1 MKIKSVFVG
10 IAVVGVLLLVLSF
23 STVAKVLG
31 ANPQNVLLGV
41 KTQPQAV
48 NFLPQRSPLF
58 WSFLINPDRLELFS
72 QLAVKPSERREVRQA
87 VAALK
92 QQLQQNW
99 LLDYDRDI
107 QPWLD
112 QEITLALTDTD
123 LDRQPN
129 NGLQSGYLLAFAAK
143 DSNLAKTSID
153 AFWQRLAVNG
163 SDLGF
168 EQYQGVSILSSFA
181 EDRPAIAGTILGKF
195 VLFANDSRVLKEVIA
210 TWRSPDLAL
219 ASLDTYRARQAPILD
234 KNNGKVA
241 VAYVNLAELGE
252 DLPKE
257 SLLMDLRFD
266 KASIKAKTSLI
277 FANQSTETSPDQSI
291 SKSTDKSTDKSTEPK
306 TSQKTLGNMASV
318 IPSGSSVVI
327 GTNLGQ
333 TVASLKKTLAPEWQ
347 NLLAKAI
354 APIPLESSALTW
366 AQGDYAIALIP
377 QPHSH
382 PDWLI
387 VAKVEDAETAK
398 TAIESLDDLARNKL
412 TVGEISLEQQPVTVW
427 TKLIASDNSENGEV
441 SGKAIALHT
450 QTKDYLYL
458 SNSLKILESALTI
471 KNSASIASS
480 KDFKKIVAELPKNLS
495 DYGYINNSFGFSW
508 LQTSISDLKF
518 WNKIPQEI
526 NNTSLVKIIKH
537 LESGSFTNTFT
548 NESSSTDIF
557 NGEIEL
563 FLK

>member
-31 ANPQNVLLGV
+31 ANPRDVLLGV

-72 QLAVKPSERREVRQA
+72 QLAVKPSERREVRQT
-87 VAALK
+87 VAAIK

-107 QPWLD
+107 HPWLD

-143 DSNLAKTSID
+143 DSNLAKSSID

-219 ASLDTYRARQAPILD
+219 ASLDTYRARQASILD

-252 DLPKE
+252 DFPKE
-257 SLLMDLRFD
+257 SLVMDLRFD
-266 KASIKAKTSLI
+266 KAGIRAKTSLNL
-277 FANQSTETSPDQSI
+277 ANQSTETSPEQSTGQSPDQSP
-291 SKSTDKSTDKSTEPK
+291 EPK
-306 TSQKTLGNMASV
+306 TSQKILGNMASV
-318 IPSGSSVVI
+318 IPSGSSVLI
-327 GTNLGQ
+327 GNNLGQ
-333 TVASLKKTLAPEWQ
+333 TVANLKKTLAPEWQ
-347 NLLAKAI
+347 NLLAKVI
-354 APIPLESSALTW
+354 APIPLESRNLTW

-377 QPHSH
+377 QPHSN

-398 TAIESLDDLARNKL
+398 TAIASLDDLARNKL
-412 TVGEISLEQQPVTVW
+412 TVGEISLDQQPVTVW
-427 TKLIASDNSENGEV
+427 TKLIASDNSKNDEV

-480 KDFKKIVAELPKNLS
+480 KEFKKIVAELPKDIS
-495 DYGYINNSFGFSW
+495 AYGYINNNFDFSW

-518 WNKIPQEI
+518 WDKNPQKII
-526 NNTSLVKIIKH
+526 NNSLFKIIKH
-537 LESGSFTNTFT
+537 LESGAFANTFAS
-548 NESSSTDIF
+548 ESSSTDIF

>member
-31 ANPQNVLLGV
+31 ANPRDVLLGV

-58 WSFLINPDRLELFS
+58 WSFLINPERLELFS

-87 VAALK
+87 VADLK
-92 QQLQQNW
+92 QKLQQNW
-99 LLDYDRDI
+99 LIDYDRDI

-143 DSNLAKTSID
+143 DSNLAKASID

-168 EQYQGVSILSSFA
+168 EQYQGVSILSTSFA

-195 VLFANDSRVLKEVIA
+195 VLFANDSRVLREVIA
-210 TWRSPDLAL
+210 AWRSPDLAL

-266 KASIKAKTSLI
+266 KAGIRAKTSLTL
-277 FANQSTETSPDQSI
+277 ANQSTETSTEISTDQS
-291 SKSTDKSTDKSTEPK
+291 TDQSTEPK
-306 TSQKTLGNMASV
+306 ISQKILGNMASV

-327 GTNLGQ
+327 GNNLGQ

-354 APIPLESSALTW
+354 APIPLESRALTW

-387 VAKVEDAETAK
+387 VAKVEDAEIAK
-398 TAIESLDDLARNKL
+398 TAIASLDDLARNKL

-427 TKLIASDNSENGEV
+427 TKLIASDNSANDEV

-471 KNSASIASS
+471 KNSASIAAS
-480 KDFKKIVAELPKNLS
+480 KDFKKIVSGLPKDIS
-495 DYGYINNSFGFSW
+495 AYGYINNNFDFSW

-518 WNKIPQEI
+518 WSKIPQKI
-526 NNTSLVKIIKH
+526 GNNPPFKIIKH
-537 LESGSFTNTFT
+537 LESGTFTNTFT
-548 NESSSTDIF
+548 SESSSTDIF